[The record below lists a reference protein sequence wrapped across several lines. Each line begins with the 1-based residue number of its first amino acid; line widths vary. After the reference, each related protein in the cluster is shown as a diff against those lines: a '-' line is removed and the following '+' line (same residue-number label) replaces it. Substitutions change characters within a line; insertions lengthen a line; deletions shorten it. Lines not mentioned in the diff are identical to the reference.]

1 MGYELGTPYI
11 ISYKF
16 GIPYFMIDNCRR
28 LYKNKENVLLILIIF
43 LMIYLLFYR
52 KIETKKEKFDSKK
65 REMYV
70 PNCNFLTDANVCNDT
85 QGCKVINDKCYY
97 DWINL

>member
-1 MGYELGTPYI
+1 MF
-11 ISYKF
+11 YK
-16 GIPYFMIDNCRR
+16 
-28 LYKNKENVLLILIIF
+28 
-43 LMIYLLFYR
+43 

-70 PNCNFLTDANVCNDT
+70 PNCNCLTDANVCNDT